1 LTLKFADL
9 VFAQGKYQ
17 EAFDAYKKADS
28 LKMLFDDK
36 RKSNYSHAANIL
48 KVKSPYFLKTNY
60 FTSAASWDVNISSY
74 STNSSNE
81 DMAPFCWN
89 GNLFL
94 TSSRFNVKNK
104 IKLGYDFNELP
115 FLDIY
120 GFAADGSELNLNS
133 ILPKSINTDRHD
145 GPIAISK
152 DTTLLII
159 NRNFLDPNKKGV
171 FNLFFEYYVRNKKG
185 WSAARKFYYTNPD
198 YSVQHPYFDDKTK
211 TLYFSSNMFGGFGG
225 FDIYTIQWNGMH
237 WEGLKN
243 LGPEINTNYDEVF
256 PNIDLEGNLIY
267 ATNHMETYGGID
279 LVLYR
284 NGIRY
289 LLPSPINSEY
299 DDFGLTFDNNSDGYF
314 TSNRSNQLFND
325 QVYKFTLN
333 RSYDAILLAQE
344 TVVPVIVDTVAVVPI
359 AAVVPAL
366 VDTVAVAPVA
376 IVVPLVV
383 DTVAVV
389 PVAPVVPIVVPIAA
403 VVPAVVDTVAV
414 APIAIVVPLVVD
426 TVAVV
431 PVAPVVPIVV
441 PVAAVLPVVVDTV
454 APVAVVVPAV
464 IDTVAIVPVAIV
476 APVVVDTVAIVPVA
490 AVVPVVVDTVAI
502 VPVAV
507 VVPVVADTI
516 AVAPVVPI
524 VDNVAIVPVA
534 IVVPVVVDTIAVA
547 PVAVVVPV
555 VVDTVAVAP
564 EVVIPVAVVT
574 DTIIPVVQIGN
585 LDPDSSAIVK
595 IENNPKVIE
604 NQVDDVFE
612 TIVYFE
618 FDKYESILDT
628 NSVLRKII
636 KYMAA
641 HPNKMVVLNGH
652 TDKYGPYM
660 YNIELSKKR
669 AIILRRYLM
678 AKGVDPIQIKY
689 GIYGE
694 SKPLVKQHN
703 RKASAINRRVEVFVL
718 DKN

>member
-1 LTLKFADL
+1 MVSKRNSLLICICSIFLLISKSNAQQGKKTDAIDWQYDLKKSEKFFKNYYSSNQDSLTLKFADL

-48 KVKSPYFLKTNY
+48 KVKSPYFLQTNY
-60 FTSAASWDVNISSY
+60 FRSAASWDVSISSY

-115 FLDIY
+115 FLDVY
-120 GFAADGSELNLNS
+120 GFAADGSELNLNR
-133 ILPKSINTDRHD
+133 ILPKAINTDRHD

-185 WSAARKFYYTNPD
+185 WSSARKFYYTNPD

-243 LGPEINTNYDEVF
+243 LGPEINTSYDEVF

-344 TVVPVIVDTVAVVPI
+344 TVVPV
-359 AAVVPAL
+359 
-366 VDTVAVAPVA
+366 
-376 IVVPLVV
+376 
-383 DTVAVV
+383 
-389 PVAPVVPIVVPIAA
+389 
-403 VVPAVVDTVAV
+403 
-414 APIAIVVPLVVD
+414 
-426 TVAVV
+426 
-431 PVAPVVPIVV
+431 
-441 PVAAVLPVVVDTV
+441 
-454 APVAVVVPAV
+454 
-464 IDTVAIVPVAIV
+464 
-476 APVVVDTVAIVPVA
+476 VVDTVAIVPVA
-490 AVVPVVVDTVAI
+490 AVVDTVAV
-502 VPVAV
+502 VPVAI
-507 VVPVVADTI
+507 VVPVVLDTI

-524 VDNVAIVPVA
+524 VDTVAVAPVVIVVPVVVDTVAVAPVVIVVPVVVDTVAVVPVA
-534 IVVPVVVDTIAVA
+534 AVVPVVVDTIAVA

-555 VVDTVAVAP
+555 VVDTVAVVP
-564 EVVIPVAVVT
+564 EVIIPVAVVT

-585 LDPDSSAIVK
+585 LDQDSSAIVK

-604 NQVDDVFE
+604 NQVDDIFE

>member
-1 LTLKFADL
+1 
-9 VFAQGKYQ
+9 
-17 EAFDAYKKADS
+17 
-28 LKMLFDDK
+28 
-36 RKSNYSHAANIL
+36 
-48 KVKSPYFLKTNY
+48 
-60 FTSAASWDVNISSY
+60 
-74 STNSSNE
+74 
-81 DMAPFCWN
+81 
-89 GNLFL
+89 
-94 TSSRFNVKNK
+94 
-104 IKLGYDFNELP
+104 
-115 FLDIY
+115 
-120 GFAADGSELNLNS
+120 
-133 ILPKSINTDRHD
+133 
-145 GPIAISK
+145 
-152 DTTLLII
+152 
-159 NRNFLDPNKKGV
+159 
-171 FNLFFEYYVRNKKG
+171 
-185 WSAARKFYYTNPD
+185 
-198 YSVQHPYFDDKTK
+198 
-211 TLYFSSNMFGGFGG
+211 
-225 FDIYTIQWNGMH
+225 
-237 WEGLKN
+237 
-243 LGPEINTNYDEVF
+243 
-256 PNIDLEGNLIY
+256 
-267 ATNHMETYGGID
+267 METYGGID

-344 TVVPVIVDTVAVVPI
+344 TVVPV
-359 AAVVPAL
+359 
-366 VDTVAVAPVA
+366 
-376 IVVPLVV
+376 
-383 DTVAVV
+383 
-389 PVAPVVPIVVPIAA
+389 
-403 VVPAVVDTVAV
+403 
-414 APIAIVVPLVVD
+414 
-426 TVAVV
+426 
-431 PVAPVVPIVV
+431 
-441 PVAAVLPVVVDTV
+441 
-454 APVAVVVPAV
+454 
-464 IDTVAIVPVAIV
+464 
-476 APVVVDTVAIVPVA
+476 
-490 AVVPVVVDTVAI
+490 VVDTVAI

-507 VVPVVADTI
+507 
-516 AVAPVVPI
+516 APVM
-524 VDNVAIVPVA
+524 
-534 IVVPVVVDTIAVA
+534 
-547 PVAVVVPV
+547 
-555 VVDTVAVAP
+555 VDTVAVAP

-604 NQVDDVFE
+604 NQVDDIFE

>member
-1 LTLKFADL
+1 MISKRNSLLVCICSIFLLINKSNAQQDKKTEAMDWQYDLKKSEKFFKNYYSSNQDSLTLKFADL

-28 LKMLFDDK
+28 LKMEFNDK
-36 RKSNYSHAANIL
+36 RKSNYAHAANIL
-48 KVKSPYFLKTNY
+48 KLKSPYFQRTNY
-60 FTSAASWDVNISSY
+60 FKSAASWDVSISAY

-104 IKLGYDFNELP
+104 IKLGYDFNDLP
-115 FLDIY
+115 FLDVY
-120 GFAADGSELNLNS
+120 GFSADGSELNLNK
-133 ILPKSINTDRHD
+133 ILPKAINTDRHD

-152 DTTLLII
+152 DTTLLVI
-159 NRNFLDPNKKGV
+159 NRNFIDPNNQGI
-171 FNLFFEYYVRNKKG
+171 FNLFFEYYVKNKNG
-185 WSAARKFYYTNPD
+185 WSAPRKFYYTNPD

-225 FDIYTIQWNGMH
+225 FDIYTIHWNGMH

-243 LGPEINTNYDEVF
+243 LGTEINTIYDEVF
-256 PNIDLEGNLIY
+256 PNLDLDGNLVY

-289 LLPSPINSEY
+289 LLPSPINSEF
-299 DDFGLTFDNNSDGYF
+299 DDFGLTFENNSDGYF

-344 TVVPVIVDTVAVVPI
+344 TVVPV
-359 AAVVPAL
+359 
-366 VDTVAVAPVA
+366 
-376 IVVPLVV
+376 
-383 DTVAVV
+383 
-389 PVAPVVPIVVPIAA
+389 
-403 VVPAVVDTVAV
+403 
-414 APIAIVVPLVVD
+414 
-426 TVAVV
+426 
-431 PVAPVVPIVV
+431 
-441 PVAAVLPVVVDTV
+441 
-454 APVAVVVPAV
+454 
-464 IDTVAIVPVAIV
+464 
-476 APVVVDTVAIVPVA
+476 VVDTVAIVPVA
-490 AVVPVVVDTVAI
+490 AVVDTVAIVPVVVVVPVVIDTVAVPVIPIVDTVAI
-502 VPVAV
+502 VPVVAV
-507 VVPVVADTI
+507 IPVVI
-516 AVAPVVPI
+516 
-524 VDNVAIVPVA
+524 
-534 IVVPVVVDTIAVA
+534 
-547 PVAVVVPV
+547 
-555 VVDTVAVAP
+555 DTVAVAP

-604 NQVDDVFE
+604 NQVDDIFE

-669 AIILRRYLM
+669 AISLRRYLM

-694 SKPLVKQHN
+694 SKPLDKQHN

-718 DKN
+718 NKN

>member
-1 LTLKFADL
+1 
-9 VFAQGKYQ
+9 
-17 EAFDAYKKADS
+17 
-28 LKMLFDDK
+28 
-36 RKSNYSHAANIL
+36 
-48 KVKSPYFLKTNY
+48 
-60 FTSAASWDVNISSY
+60 
-74 STNSSNE
+74 
-81 DMAPFCWN
+81 
-89 GNLFL
+89 
-94 TSSRFNVKNK
+94 
-104 IKLGYDFNELP
+104 
-115 FLDIY
+115 
-120 GFAADGSELNLNS
+120 
-133 ILPKSINTDRHD
+133 
-145 GPIAISK
+145 
-152 DTTLLII
+152 
-159 NRNFLDPNKKGV
+159 
-171 FNLFFEYYVRNKKG
+171 
-185 WSAARKFYYTNPD
+185 
-198 YSVQHPYFDDKTK
+198 
-211 TLYFSSNMFGGFGG
+211 
-225 FDIYTIQWNGMH
+225 MH

-243 LGPEINTNYDEVF
+243 LGPEINTSYDEVF

-344 TVVPVIVDTVAVVPI
+344 TVVPV
-359 AAVVPAL
+359 
-366 VDTVAVAPVA
+366 
-376 IVVPLVV
+376 
-383 DTVAVV
+383 
-389 PVAPVVPIVVPIAA
+389 
-403 VVPAVVDTVAV
+403 
-414 APIAIVVPLVVD
+414 
-426 TVAVV
+426 
-431 PVAPVVPIVV
+431 
-441 PVAAVLPVVVDTV
+441 
-454 APVAVVVPAV
+454 
-464 IDTVAIVPVAIV
+464 
-476 APVVVDTVAIVPVA
+476 VVDTVAIVPVA
-490 AVVPVVVDTVAI
+490 AVVDTIAVVPIAIVVPVVVDTIAVAPVVPIVDTVAVVPVALVVPIVVDTVAVAPVIPIVDTVAI

-507 VVPVVADTI
+507 VVPVV
-516 AVAPVVPI
+516 
-524 VDNVAIVPVA
+524 
-534 IVVPVVVDTIAVA
+534 VDTVAVV

-555 VVDTVAVAP
+555 VVDTVAVVP
-564 EVVIPVAVVT
+564 EVIIPVAVVT

-604 NQVDDVFE
+604 NQVDDIFE

>member
-1 LTLKFADL
+1 
-9 VFAQGKYQ
+9 
-17 EAFDAYKKADS
+17 
-28 LKMLFDDK
+28 
-36 RKSNYSHAANIL
+36 
-48 KVKSPYFLKTNY
+48 
-60 FTSAASWDVNISSY
+60 
-74 STNSSNE
+74 
-81 DMAPFCWN
+81 
-89 GNLFL
+89 
-94 TSSRFNVKNK
+94 
-104 IKLGYDFNELP
+104 
-115 FLDIY
+115 
-120 GFAADGSELNLNS
+120 
-133 ILPKSINTDRHD
+133 
-145 GPIAISK
+145 
-152 DTTLLII
+152 
-159 NRNFLDPNKKGV
+159 
-171 FNLFFEYYVRNKKG
+171 
-185 WSAARKFYYTNPD
+185 
-198 YSVQHPYFDDKTK
+198 
-211 TLYFSSNMFGGFGG
+211 MFGGFGG

-243 LGPEINTNYDEVF
+243 LGPEINTSYDEVF

-299 DDFGLTFDNNSDGYF
+299 DDFGLTFDSNSDGYF

-344 TVVPVIVDTVAVVPI
+344 TVVPVIVDTVAVVPV
-359 AAVVPAL
+359 AAVI
-366 VDTVAVAPVA
+366 DTVA
-376 IVVPLVV
+376 IV
-383 DTVAVV
+383 
-389 PVAPVVPIVVPIAA
+389 
-403 VVPAVVDTVAV
+403 
-414 APIAIVVPLVVD
+414 PIAIVVP
-426 TVAVV
+426 
-431 PVAPVVPIVV
+431 
-441 PVAAVLPVVVDTV
+441 VVVDTIAV
-454 APVAVVVPAV
+454 APVIPIV
-464 IDTVAIVPVAIV
+464 DTIAIVPVAIV

-604 NQVDDVFE
+604 NQVDDIFE

>member
-1 LTLKFADL
+1 MVSKRNNLLVCIFSIFLLINKSNAQQGKKTEAMDWQYDLKKSEKFFKNYYSSNQDSLTLKFADL

-28 LKMLFDDK
+28 LKMEFNDK
-36 RKSNYSHAANIL
+36 RKSNYAHAANIL
-48 KVKSPYFLKTNY
+48 KLKSPYFQRTNY
-60 FTSAASWDVNISSY
+60 FKSAASWDVSISAY

-104 IKLGYDFNELP
+104 IKLGYDFNDLP
-115 FLDIY
+115 FLDVY
-120 GFAADGSELNLNS
+120 GFNADGSELNLNK
-133 ILPKSINTDRHD
+133 ILPKAINTDRHD

-152 DTTLLII
+152 DTTLLVI
-159 NRNFLDPNKKGV
+159 NRNFIDPNNQGI
-171 FNLFFEYYVRNKKG
+171 FNLFFEYYVKNKNG
-185 WSAARKFYYTNPD
+185 WSAPRKFYYTNPD

-225 FDIYTIQWNGMH
+225 FDIYSIHWNGMH

-243 LGPEINTNYDEVF
+243 LGTEINTIYDEVF
-256 PNIDLEGNLIY
+256 PNLDLDGNLVY

-284 NGIRY
+284 NEIRY
-289 LLPSPINSEY
+289 LLPSPINSEF
-299 DDFGLTFDNNSDGYF
+299 DDFGLTFENNSDGYF

-344 TVVPVIVDTVAVVPI
+344 TVVPV
-359 AAVVPAL
+359 
-366 VDTVAVAPVA
+366 
-376 IVVPLVV
+376 
-383 DTVAVV
+383 
-389 PVAPVVPIVVPIAA
+389 
-403 VVPAVVDTVAV
+403 
-414 APIAIVVPLVVD
+414 
-426 TVAVV
+426 
-431 PVAPVVPIVV
+431 
-441 PVAAVLPVVVDTV
+441 
-454 APVAVVVPAV
+454 V
-464 IDTVAIVPVAIV
+464 IDTVAVPVI
-476 APVVVDTVAIVPVA
+476 PIVDTVAIVPVVV
-490 AVVPVVVDTVAI
+490 VVPVVIDTVAVPVIPIVDTVAIVPVVVVVPVVIDTVAVPVIPIVDTVAVPVIPIVDTVAI

-507 VVPVVADTI
+507 VEPVI
-516 AVAPVVPI
+516 PI
-524 VDNVAIVPVA
+524 VDTVAIVPVA
-534 IVVPVVVDTIAVA
+534 VA
-547 PVAVVVPV
+547 PV

-604 NQVDDVFE
+604 NQVDDIFE

>member
-1 LTLKFADL
+1 MVSKRNSLLICICSIFLLISKSNAQQGKKTDAIDWQYDLKKSEKFFKNYYSSNQDSLTLKFADL

-48 KVKSPYFLKTNY
+48 KVKSPYFLQTNY
-60 FTSAASWDVNISSY
+60 FRSAASWDVSISSY

-115 FLDIY
+115 FLDVY
-120 GFAADGSELNLNS
+120 GFAADGSELNLNR
-133 ILPKSINTDRHD
+133 ILPKAINTDRHD

-185 WSAARKFYYTNPD
+185 WSSARKFYYTNPD

-243 LGPEINTNYDEVF
+243 LGPEINTSYDEVF

-299 DDFGLTFDNNSDGYF
+299 DDFGLTFDSNSDGYF

-344 TVVPVIVDTVAVVPI
+344 TVVPVIVDTVAVVP
-359 AAVVPAL
+359 
-366 VDTVAVAPVA
+366 VA
-376 IVVPLVV
+376 
-383 DTVAVV
+383 
-389 PVAPVVPIVVPIAA
+389 
-403 VVPAVVDTVAV
+403 
-414 APIAIVVPLVVD
+414 
-426 TVAVV
+426 
-431 PVAPVVPIVV
+431 
-441 PVAAVLPVVVDTV
+441 
-454 APVAVVVPAV
+454 AV
-464 IDTVAIVPVAIV
+464 IDTVAIVPVAIVVPVVVDTIAVAPVIPIVDTVAVVPVAIV

-507 VVPVVADTI
+507 VVPVVVDTI

>member
-1 LTLKFADL
+1 MVSKRNSLLICICSIFLLISKSNAQQGKKTDAIDWQYDLKKSEKFFKNYYSSNQDSLTLKFADL

-48 KVKSPYFLKTNY
+48 KVKSPYFLQTNY
-60 FTSAASWDVNISSY
+60 FRSAASWDVSISSY

-115 FLDIY
+115 FLDVY
-120 GFAADGSELNLNS
+120 GFAADGSELNLNR
-133 ILPKSINTDRHD
+133 ILPKAINTDRHD

-185 WSAARKFYYTNPD
+185 WSSARKFYYTNPD

-225 FDIYTIQWNGMH
+225 FDIYTIHWNGMH

-243 LGPEINTNYDEVF
+243 LGTEINTIYDEVF
-256 PNIDLEGNLIY
+256 PNLDLDGNLVY

-289 LLPSPINSEY
+289 LLPSPINSEF

-344 TVVPVIVDTVAVVPI
+344 TVVPV
-359 AAVVPAL
+359 
-366 VDTVAVAPVA
+366 
-376 IVVPLVV
+376 
-383 DTVAVV
+383 
-389 PVAPVVPIVVPIAA
+389 
-403 VVPAVVDTVAV
+403 
-414 APIAIVVPLVVD
+414 
-426 TVAVV
+426 
-431 PVAPVVPIVV
+431 
-441 PVAAVLPVVVDTV
+441 
-454 APVAVVVPAV
+454 
-464 IDTVAIVPVAIV
+464 
-476 APVVVDTVAIVPVA
+476 VVDTVAIVPVA
-490 AVVPVVVDTVAI
+490 AVVDTVAV
-502 VPVAV
+502 VPVAI
-507 VVPVVADTI
+507 VVPVVLDTI

-524 VDNVAIVPVA
+524 VDTVAVAPVVIVVPVVVDTVAVAPVVIVVPVVVDTVAVVPVA
-534 IVVPVVVDTIAVA
+534 AVVPVVVDTIAVA

-555 VVDTVAVAP
+555 VVDTVAVVP
-564 EVVIPVAVVT
+564 EVIIPVAVVT

-604 NQVDDVFE
+604 NQVDDIFE

>member
-1 LTLKFADL
+1 MVSKRNSLLICICSIFLLINKSNAQQGKKTDAIDWQYDLKKSEKFFKNYYSSNQDSLTLKFADL

-48 KVKSPYFLKTNY
+48 KVKSPYFLQTNY
-60 FTSAASWDVNISSY
+60 FRSAASWDVSISSY

-115 FLDIY
+115 FLDVY
-120 GFAADGSELNLNS
+120 GFAADGSELNLNR
-133 ILPKSINTDRHD
+133 ILPKAINTDRHD

-152 DTTLLII
+152 DTTLLVI

-243 LGPEINTNYDEVF
+243 LGPEINTIYDEVF

-344 TVVPVIVDTVAVVPI
+344 TVVPVE
-359 AAVVPAL
+359 
-366 VDTVAVAPVA
+366 
-376 IVVPLVV
+376 
-383 DTVAVV
+383 
-389 PVAPVVPIVVPIAA
+389 
-403 VVPAVVDTVAV
+403 
-414 APIAIVVPLVVD
+414 
-426 TVAVV
+426 
-431 PVAPVVPIVV
+431 
-441 PVAAVLPVVVDTV
+441 
-454 APVAVVVPAV
+454 
-464 IDTVAIVPVAIV
+464 
-476 APVVVDTVAIVPVA
+476 VDTVAIVPVA
-490 AVVPVVVDTVAI
+490 ALVDTVAVVPIAIVVPVVV
-502 VPVAV
+502 
-507 VVPVVADTI
+507 DTI

-524 VDNVAIVPVA
+524 VDTVAVVPVA
-534 IVVPVVVDTIAVA
+534 VVVPVVVDTIAVAPVAVVVPVVVDTIAVA

-604 NQVDDVFE
+604 NQVDDIFE

>member
-1 LTLKFADL
+1 MVSKRNSLLICICSIFLLISKSNAQQGKKTDAIDWQYDLKKSEKFFKNYYSSNQDSLTLKFADL

-48 KVKSPYFLKTNY
+48 KVKSPYFLQTNY
-60 FTSAASWDVNISSY
+60 FRSAASWDVSISSY

-115 FLDIY
+115 FLDVY
-120 GFAADGSELNLNS
+120 GFAADGSELNLNR
-133 ILPKSINTDRHD
+133 ILPKAINTDRHD

-185 WSAARKFYYTNPD
+185 WSSARKFYYTNPD

-243 LGPEINTNYDEVF
+243 LGPEINTSYDEVF

-344 TVVPVIVDTVAVVPI
+344 TVVPV
-359 AAVVPAL
+359 
-366 VDTVAVAPVA
+366 
-376 IVVPLVV
+376 
-383 DTVAVV
+383 
-389 PVAPVVPIVVPIAA
+389 
-403 VVPAVVDTVAV
+403 
-414 APIAIVVPLVVD
+414 
-426 TVAVV
+426 
-431 PVAPVVPIVV
+431 
-441 PVAAVLPVVVDTV
+441 
-454 APVAVVVPAV
+454 
-464 IDTVAIVPVAIV
+464 
-476 APVVVDTVAIVPVA
+476 VVDTVAIVPVA
-490 AVVPVVVDTVAI
+490 AVVDTVAV
-502 VPVAV
+502 VPVAI
-507 VVPVVADTI
+507 VVPVVLDTI

-524 VDNVAIVPVA
+524 VDTVAVAPVVIVVPVVVDTVAVAPVVIVVPVVVDTVAVVPVA
-534 IVVPVVVDTIAVA
+534 AVVPVVVDTIAVA
-547 PVAVVVPV
+547 PVAVVAPV
-555 VVDTVAVAP
+555 VVDTVAVVP
-564 EVVIPVAVVT
+564 EVIIPVAVVT

-604 NQVDDVFE
+604 NQVDDIFE

>member
-1 LTLKFADL
+1 MVSKRNSLLICICSIFLLINKSNAQQGKKTDAIDWQYDLKKSEKFFKNYYSSNQDSLTLKFADL

-48 KVKSPYFLKTNY
+48 KLKSPYFLQTNY
-60 FTSAASWDVNISSY
+60 FRSAASWDVSISSY

-115 FLDIY
+115 FLDVY
-120 GFAADGSELNLNS
+120 GFAADGSELNLNR
-133 ILPKSINTDRHD
+133 ILPKAINTDRHD

-185 WSAARKFYYTNPD
+185 WSSARKFYYTNPD

-243 LGPEINTNYDEVF
+243 LGPEINTSYDEVF

-344 TVVPVIVDTVAVVPI
+344 TVVPV
-359 AAVVPAL
+359 
-366 VDTVAVAPVA
+366 
-376 IVVPLVV
+376 
-383 DTVAVV
+383 
-389 PVAPVVPIVVPIAA
+389 
-403 VVPAVVDTVAV
+403 
-414 APIAIVVPLVVD
+414 
-426 TVAVV
+426 
-431 PVAPVVPIVV
+431 
-441 PVAAVLPVVVDTV
+441 
-454 APVAVVVPAV
+454 
-464 IDTVAIVPVAIV
+464 
-476 APVVVDTVAIVPVA
+476 VVDTVAIVPVA
-490 AVVPVVVDTVAI
+490 AVVDTIAVVPIAI
-502 VPVAV
+502 
-507 VVPVVADTI
+507 VVPVVVDTI

-524 VDNVAIVPVA
+524 VDTVAVVPVAVVVPLVVDTVAIVPVA
-534 IVVPVVVDTIAVA
+534 IVVPVVVDTVAVA

-555 VVDTVAVAP
+555 VVDTVAVVP
-564 EVVIPVAVVT
+564 EVVIPIVVVT
-574 DTIIPVVQIGN
+574 DTIIPVIQV
-585 LDPDSSAIVK
+585 
-595 IENNPKVIE
+595 ENNPKVIE
-604 NQVDDVFE
+604 NQVDDIFE

-694 SKPLVKQHN
+694 SKPLVKQ
-703 RKASAINRRVEVFVL
+703 RSKKASAINRRVEVFVL

>member
-1 LTLKFADL
+1 MVSKRNSLLICICSIFLLISKSNAQQGKKTDAIDWQYDLKKSEKFFKNYYSSNQDSLTLKFADL

-48 KVKSPYFLKTNY
+48 KVKSPYFLQTNY
-60 FTSAASWDVNISSY
+60 FRSAASWDVSISSY

-115 FLDIY
+115 FLDVY
-120 GFAADGSELNLNS
+120 GFAADGSELNLNR
-133 ILPKSINTDRHD
+133 ILPKAINTDRHD

-152 DTTLLII
+152 DTTLLVI

-243 LGPEINTNYDEVF
+243 LGPEINTSYDEVF

-299 DDFGLTFDNNSDGYF
+299 DDFGLTFDSNSDGYF

-344 TVVPVIVDTVAVVPI
+344 TVVPVIVDTVAVVP
-359 AAVVPAL
+359 
-366 VDTVAVAPVA
+366 VA
-376 IVVPLVV
+376 
-383 DTVAVV
+383 
-389 PVAPVVPIVVPIAA
+389 
-403 VVPAVVDTVAV
+403 
-414 APIAIVVPLVVD
+414 
-426 TVAVV
+426 
-431 PVAPVVPIVV
+431 
-441 PVAAVLPVVVDTV
+441 
-454 APVAVVVPAV
+454 AV
-464 IDTVAIVPVAIV
+464 IDTVAIVPVAIVVPVVVDTIAVAPVIPIVDTVAVVPVAIV

-507 VVPVVADTI
+507 VVPVVVDTI

>member
-1 LTLKFADL
+1 MISKRNSLLVCICSIFLLINKSNAQQDKKTEAKDWQYDLKKSEKFFKNYYSSNQDSLTLKFADL

-28 LKMLFDDK
+28 LKMEFNDK
-36 RKSNYSHAANIL
+36 RKSNYAHAANIL
-48 KVKSPYFLKTNY
+48 KLKSPYFQRTNY
-60 FTSAASWDVNISSY
+60 FKSAASWDVSISAY

-104 IKLGYDFNELP
+104 IKLGYDFNDLP
-115 FLDIY
+115 FLDVY
-120 GFAADGSELNLNS
+120 GFSADGSELNLNK
-133 ILPKSINTDRHD
+133 ILPKAINTDRHD

-152 DTTLLII
+152 DTTLLVI
-159 NRNFLDPNKKGV
+159 NRNFIDPNNQGI
-171 FNLFFEYYVRNKKG
+171 FNLFFEYYVKNKNG
-185 WSAARKFYYTNPD
+185 WSAPRKFYYTNPD

-225 FDIYTIQWNGMH
+225 FDIYTIHWNGMH

-243 LGPEINTNYDEVF
+243 LGTEINTIYDEVF
-256 PNIDLEGNLIY
+256 PNLDLDGNLVY

-289 LLPSPINSEY
+289 LLPSPINSEF
-299 DDFGLTFDNNSDGYF
+299 DDFGLTFENNSDGYF

-344 TVVPVIVDTVAVVPI
+344 TVVPV
-359 AAVVPAL
+359 
-366 VDTVAVAPVA
+366 
-376 IVVPLVV
+376 
-383 DTVAVV
+383 
-389 PVAPVVPIVVPIAA
+389 
-403 VVPAVVDTVAV
+403 
-414 APIAIVVPLVVD
+414 
-426 TVAVV
+426 
-431 PVAPVVPIVV
+431 
-441 PVAAVLPVVVDTV
+441 
-454 APVAVVVPAV
+454 
-464 IDTVAIVPVAIV
+464 
-476 APVVVDTVAIVPVA
+476 VVDTVAIVPVA
-490 AVVPVVVDTVAI
+490 AVVDTVAIVPVVVVVPVVIDTVAVPVIPIVDTVAI

-507 VVPVVADTI
+507 A
-516 AVAPVVPI
+516 
-524 VDNVAIVPVA
+524 
-534 IVVPVVVDTIAVA
+534 
-547 PVAVVVPV
+547 PV

-604 NQVDDVFE
+604 NQVDDIFE

>member
-1 LTLKFADL
+1 MVSKRNNLLVCICSIFLLINKSNAQQSKKTEAIDWQYDLKKSEKFFKNYYSSNQDSLTLKFADL

-48 KVKSPYFLKTNY
+48 KVKSPYFLQTNY
-60 FTSAASWDVNISSY
+60 FRSAASWDVSISNY

-133 ILPKSINTDRHD
+133 ILPKAINTDRHD

-171 FNLFFEYYVRNKKG
+171 FNLYFEYYVRNKKG

-225 FDIYTIQWNGMH
+225 FDIYTIKWNGMH

-243 LGPEINTNYDEVF
+243 LGPEINTIYDEVF
-256 PNIDLEGNLIY
+256 PNIDLEGNMIY

-289 LLPSPINSEY
+289 LLPSPINSEF
-299 DDFGLTFDNNSDGYF
+299 DDFGLTFDNISDGYF

-325 QVYKFTLN
+325 QIYKFTLN
-333 RSYDAILLAQE
+333 RSYNAILLAQE
-344 TVVPVIVDTVAVVPI
+344 TVVPA
-359 AAVVPAL
+359 
-366 VDTVAVAPVA
+366 
-376 IVVPLVV
+376 
-383 DTVAVV
+383 
-389 PVAPVVPIVVPIAA
+389 
-403 VVPAVVDTVAV
+403 
-414 APIAIVVPLVVD
+414 
-426 TVAVV
+426 
-431 PVAPVVPIVV
+431 
-441 PVAAVLPVVVDTV
+441 
-454 APVAVVVPAV
+454 
-464 IDTVAIVPVAIV
+464 
-476 APVVVDTVAIVPVA
+476 VVDTVAIVPVA

-507 VVPVVADTI
+507 VVPVVVDT
-516 AVAPVVPI
+516 VA
-524 VDNVAIVPVA
+524 
-534 IVVPVVVDTIAVA
+534 VVPVIPIVDTIAVV
-547 PVAVVVPV
+547 PVAVVLPIVIDTVAVVPVIPIVDTIAVVPVAVVLPV
-555 VVDTVAVAP
+555 VVDTVV
-564 EVVIPVAVVT
+564 VVT
-574 DTIIPVVQIGN
+574 DTLIPVVQVGN
-585 LDPDSSAIVK
+585 LDPDSSTIVK

-604 NQVDDVFE
+604 NQVDDIFE

-636 KYMAA
+636 KYMAV